1 MAIALEEAYEI
12 IRRYRP
18 DMRLQFDHVCN
29 AQEEG
34 RQHELFDCLSECAAV
49 YTTSDALSDVA
60 PTLET
65 RLQKGE
71 SLKPTSNGP

>member
-1 MAIALEEAYEI
+1 MAMTLEEAYEI

-18 DMRLQFDHVCN
+18 DMLLQIDHVCD
-29 AQEEG
+29 AQDRERHNLVACPRG
-34 RQHELFDCLSECAAV
+34 YSAV

-65 RLQKGE
+65 RLQTGK
-71 SLKPTSNGP
+71 SLRPS

>member
-1 MAIALEEAYEI
+1 MAITLDEAYEI

-18 DMRLQFDHVCN
+18 DMRLHFDHVCDT
-29 AQEEG
+29 QEDG
-34 RQHELFDCLSECAAV
+34 QLHKLVDCPGECAAV
-49 YTTSDALSDVA
+49 YTKSDALSDVA

-71 SLKPTSNGP
+71 SLKPT